1 LGVIN
6 PRTEEV
12 EPVDAV
18 VSRAEEALQ
27 YLPPERIFLNP
38 DCGFGTFSSRPMN
51 STQIITRKLETMTQA
66 AAVLRNQYGEQSEPG
81 LQRLGTLD

>member
-1 LGVIN
+1 
-6 PRTEEV
+6 
-12 EPVDAV
+12 
-18 VSRAEEALQ
+18 
-27 YLPPERIFLNP
+27 
-38 DCGFGTFSSRPMN
+38 MN